1 MTARPS
7 VKHLLL
13 VGRVLLGAVLFW
25 LVASH
30 TGGWEAAAP
39 IFAAPALLWPVVA
52 FSLAGAYL
60 ESLRLMPLLRSQRIA
75 LTLGEAFRLV
85 TAAFAFNFC
94 IPGGASGDL
103 SKVYYLNAGSAGKG
117 WEIATVVFVDR
128 LVGLFSM
135 LATIV
140 VLGAVCWPF
149 VRTSSI
155 FVTLFALAAAVLAGI
170 VVFAALCLTTS
181 ARMHAWVRRMLGY
194 LPFGAHLQRIAEAFF
209 HFGRHR
215 DALAWA
221 TLHSL
226 LGNVASVA
234 MFTILGWTLFPTLH
248 DPITA
253 LLSMF
258 GMFGNA
264 ITITPG
270 GLGVGEAAFDRLFDE
285 AGLRGGAAMMIVWRI
300 GMVPICLLGLAFYL
314 RGIAIRGRDA
324 PPRAQDNGHAR

>member
-1 MTARPS
+1 VSPPIRHA
-7 VKHLLL
+7 LLA
-13 VGRVLLGAVLFW
+13 GRVLLGGVLFW

-30 TGGWEAAAP
+30 TGGWEAAGP
-39 IFAAPALLWPVVA
+39 VLTAPALLWPVVI

-60 ESLRLMPLLRSQRIA
+60 ESLRLMPLLRSQRVA

-103 SKVYYLNAGSAGKG
+103 SKVYYLNAGAAGKG
-117 WEIATVVFVDR
+117 WEMATVVFVDR

-135 LATIV
+135 LLTIV
-140 VLGAVCWPF
+140 VLGAFCWPF
-149 VRTSSI
+149 LRTSPI
-155 FVTLFALAAAVLAGI
+155 FVTLFAIAAGVLAGI
-170 VVFAALCLTTS
+170 LVFAAFCLTT
-181 ARMHAWVRRMLGY
+181 RVRVHAWVRKVLGY
-194 LPFGAHLQRIAEAFF
+194 LPFGAHLQRIAQAFF
-209 HFGRHR
+209 HFSGHR

-226 LGNVASVA
+226 LGNVAAVA
-234 MFTILGWTLFPTLH
+234 MFTVLGWTLFPALQV
-248 DPITA
+248 PFAA
-253 LLSMF
+253 LLSLF

-300 GMVPICLLGLAFYL
+300 GMVPMCLLGLGFYL
-314 RGIAIRGRDA
+314 RGIALRGRDA
-324 PPRAQDNGHAR
+324 PPRTQDNGHAR

>member
-1 MTARPS
+1 MTPPR
-7 VKHLLL
+7 KQLLL
-13 VGRVLLGAVLFW
+13 VGRVLLGAMLFW
-25 LVASH
+25 LVASR

-39 IFAAPALLWPVVA
+39 VFAAPALLLPVVA

-75 LTLGEAFRLV
+75 LTLAEAFRLV

-103 SKVYYLNAGSAGKG
+103 SKVYYLNAGRAGKG

-149 VRTSSI
+149 VRSSPV
-155 FVTLFALAAAVLAGI
+155 FLALFAIAAAVLAGI
-170 VVFAALCLTTS
+170 LVFAGLCLTT
-181 ARMHAWVRRMLGY
+181 RPGLHAWFRRMLGH
-194 LPFGAHLQRIAEAFF
+194 LPFGTHLHRVAEAFF

-221 TLHSL
+221 TFHSL
-226 LGNVASVA
+226 LGNVAAVA
-234 MFTILGWTLFPTLH
+234 MFTVLGWSLFPTLH
-248 DPITA
+248 DPIAA
-253 LLSMF
+253 LLSLF

-285 AGLRGGAAMMIVWRI
+285 AGVRGGAAMMIVWRI

-324 PPRAQDNGHAR
+324 PPRAQDDGHAR